1 MSEIQVASRYAKSL
15 LDLAEERGTLPQL
28 RDDMELFGQTLRQ
41 NRELRLLLR
50 NPIVKHDKK
59 LAILRAIFGAKVSD
73 LTMKFLTIITQK
85 NREATLEYIGPEFM
99 RQYNSLRGV
108 QVAEVTTAT
117 PLTPELRAQVNALVR
132 RQVDSQQVQ
141 LTETVNPELIGGFV
155 LRVGD
160 RLIDDSVRYRLQKLR
175 TEFSKNP
182 YQSQL

>member
-1 MSEIQVASRYAKSL
+1 MSELRVASRYAKSL
-15 LDLAEERGTLPQL
+15 LDLAEERGTLAEL
-28 RDDMELFGQTLRQ
+28 KADMELFSQTLNQ
-41 NRELRLLLR
+41 NRDLRLLLR

-59 LAILRAIFGAKVSD
+59 LAILRAVFGSKVSD

-85 NREATLEYIGPEFM
+85 NRESALEFIGPEFLL
-99 RQYNSLRGV
+99 QYNSLRGV

-117 PLTPELRAQVNALVR
+117 PLTPELREQVNELVR
-132 RQVDSQQVQ
+132 QQSDSQQVQ
-141 LTETVNPELIGGFV
+141 LTEKVNPALIGGFV